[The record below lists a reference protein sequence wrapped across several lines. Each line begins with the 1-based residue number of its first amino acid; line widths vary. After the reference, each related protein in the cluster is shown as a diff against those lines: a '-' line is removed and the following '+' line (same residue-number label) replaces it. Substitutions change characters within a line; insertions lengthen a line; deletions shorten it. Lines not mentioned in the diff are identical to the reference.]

1 VVSIHNRIKI
11 GSTRCAHEYLRS
23 VVTEELLRK
32 SKKEDR
38 MKRGL
43 ATALL
48 VAVFTL
54 FFAAG
59 AFSQPAK
66 TSAPSGE
73 PIKIGG
79 SLPLTGIA
87 SEQAKWIKAGY
98 EAWAEDVNKRG
109 GLLGRQVKLIMYDDE
124 SNADKAVTYYER
136 AITMD
141 KVDLVF
147 GGYPGTANVAL
158 MPLMEKY
165 KKVFV
170 GMGGHGKSFEQGY
183 TYSFASPPQMGEWS
197 YLSVAGLLD
206 DLIPKKDWPKTAA
219 LLTMNNV
226 IGLSAVPAV
235 VKALEDRGVKVT
247 VNETYNLPLSDATP
261 LVAKAKGRG
270 GEYLICQSLFDDMV
284 MIMRSA
290 KAQRYNPKIIW
301 NILASRIP
309 AWFKELGPDGDY
321 VLANSFFPQGLSYAG
336 NDRIREAA
344 KTKLNLPVP
353 PDFFAI
359 GYCWM
364 YTLEQGVKG
373 ANTLD
378 DTKIRDY
385 LRSRPFD
392 LPYGKAVKFD
402 AKGLPAPFNFTVQT
416 RDGKNEVIWPKDA
429 AGGKLVYP
437 RPNWSK

>member
-1 VVSIHNRIKI
+1 
-11 GSTRCAHEYLRS
+11 L
-23 VVTEELLRK
+23 
-32 SKKEDR
+32 
-38 MKRGL
+38 
-43 ATALL
+43 ALL
-48 VAVFTL
+48 LMALAVVLVTSPVL
-54 FFAAG
+54 
-59 AFSQPAK
+59 SQPAK
-66 TSAPSGE
+66 TAAPSGE

-98 EAWAEDVNKRG
+98 EAWVEDINKKG

-136 AITMD
+136 AITVD

-197 YLSVAGLLD
+197 YLSVGGLLD

-226 IGLSAVPAV
+226 IGLSAVPNV
-235 VKALEDRGVKVT
+235 VKALEERGVKVT
-247 VNETYNLPLSDATP
+247 VNETYHLPLSDASP
-261 LVAKAKGRG
+261 LVSKAKGRG

-284 MIMRSA
+284 MIMRAA

-309 AWFKELGPDGDY
+309 AWFKELGPDGDH
-321 VLANSFFPQGLSYAG
+321 VLANSFFPQGLPYAG

-344 KTKLNLPVP
+344 KTKLGLPVP

-359 GYCWM
+359 GYCWI
-364 YTLEQGVKG
+364 YTLEQGVRG

-385 LRSRPFD
+385 LRSRPFE

-416 RDGKNEVIWPKDA
+416 RDGKSEVVWPKDA
-429 AGGKLVYP
+429 ANGKLVYP
-437 RPNWSK
+437 RPAWGK

>member
-1 VVSIHNRIKI
+1 VKEFHKSMRKGELDMKGIKI
-11 GSTRCAHEYLRS
+11 ASLL
-23 VVTEELLRK
+23 VTLVLI
-32 SKKEDR
+32 
-38 MKRGL
+38 L
-43 ATALL
+43 ATSP
-48 VAVFTL
+48 VFGQ
-54 FFAAG
+54 A
-59 AFSQPAK
+59 AK
-66 TSAPSGE
+66 TAAPAGE

-79 SLPLTGIA
+79 SLPLTGLA
-87 SEQAKWIKAGY
+87 SEQAKWVKAGY
-98 EAWAEDVNKRG
+98 EAWADDINKKG
-109 GLLGRQVKLIMYDDE
+109 GLLGRPVKLIIYDDE

-136 AITMD
+136 AITVD

-170 GMGGHGKSFEQGY
+170 GQGGHGKSFEQGY
-183 TYSFASPPQMGEWS
+183 TYSFASPPLMGEWS

-206 DLIPKKDWPKTAA
+206 DVIPKKDWPKTAA

-226 IGLSAVPAV
+226 IGLSAVPAI
-235 VKALEDRGVKVT
+235 VKALEDRGVKVA
-247 VNETYNLPLSDATP
+247 VNETYNLPLSDAGP
-261 LVAKAKGRG
+261 LVSKAKGRG

-284 MIMRSA
+284 MIMRAA

-309 AWFKELGPDGDY
+309 AWTKELGADGDY
-321 VLANSFFPQGLSYAG
+321 VLANNFFPQGLPYPG

-344 KTKLNLPVP
+344 KTKLGLPAP

-364 YTLEQGVKG
+364 YTLEQGVIG
-373 ANTLD
+373 ANALD
-378 DTKIRDY
+378 DAKIRDY
-385 LRSRPFD
+385 LRSRSFD
-392 LPYGKAVKFD
+392 LPYGKGIKFD

-416 RDGKNEVIWPKDA
+416 TGGKNEVIWPKDA
-429 AGGKLVYP
+429 ATGKLVYP
-437 RPNWSK
+437 RPAWGK